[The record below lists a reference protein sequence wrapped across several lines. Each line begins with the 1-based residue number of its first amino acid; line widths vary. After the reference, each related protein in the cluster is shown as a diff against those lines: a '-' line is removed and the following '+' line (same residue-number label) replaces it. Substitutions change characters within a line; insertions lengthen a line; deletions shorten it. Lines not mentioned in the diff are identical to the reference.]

1 MLSEGLNLAGID
13 EVEVTRDTI
22 AWNGGTVSR
31 CAVPLYSSVATGT
44 IADASA
50 IRSVALAL
58 RREVFPLAPSESLI
72 GLFGSAQKATAT
84 SGFAAEMAKVL
95 RTGAAEF
102 QQGDLLVGARTM
114 RGGGFGLTPS
124 GDDFIAGF
132 LVGMAAAEAL
142 GGRRSALERDAILAA
157 ALGKNELSNH
167 FLRLAADGAMF
178 ASLRDAV
185 SGTLKGAVEM
195 ALEGATRL
203 LRVGETSGA
212 DMLMGFMTFV
222 EREMGP
228 CQFR

>member
-31 CAVPLYSSVATGT
+31 CEVPLYSSAVTGT
-44 IADASA
+44 LAGIDA

-72 GLFGSAQKATAT
+72 GLIGSVQKAAAT

-95 RTGAAEF
+95 RAGAAEF
-102 QQGDLLVGARTM
+102 QQGDLFVGARTM
-114 RGGGFGLTPS
+114 RGCGFGLTPS

-132 LVGMAAAEAL
+132 LAGMAAFESL
-142 GGRRSALERDAILAA
+142 GGRRSATERAAIVKV
-157 ALGKNELSNH
+157 ALGDNELSNH
-167 FLRLAADGAMF
+167 FLRLAADGALF
-178 ASLRDAV
+178 GSLRDTV
-185 SGTLKGAVEM
+185 SGTLTGALKS
-195 ALEGATRL
+195 ALAGAARL

-212 DMLMGFMTFV
+212 DMLMGFVIFI
-222 EREMGP
+222 EREMGQ